1 MSSLILKS
9 KTHCP
14 MKFFLKY
21 FLNLSV
27 ISLLSSVNA
36 QNLDYLERNPIY
48 DYSEINLN
56 HTDTVPDFG
65 IAINKLKIMG
75 TVYKNDGTTPAKN
88 ILIYIEQADE
98 KGNYAIETY
107 KGKRFMKHRAWVK
120 TDNDGNYTFFTFI
133 PGAAID
139 PITFPKRR
147 GLKKIYPVVK
157 ETNKSEYN
165 LDALLFNDDPK
176 LTKTCRKKLKRKGI
190 DCILTP
196 SKIGNIQ
203 VVEKNYILEDVRSV
217 SK

>member
-1 MSSLILKS
+1 
-9 KTHCP
+9 
-14 MKFFLKY
+14 MKFFLKC
-21 FLNLSV
+21 LSILSV
-27 ISLLSSVNA
+27 ISFFSFVSA
-36 QNLDYLERNPIY
+36 QNLNYLDRNPIY

-56 HTDTVPDFG
+56 HTDTVPGFN
-65 IAINKLKIMG
+65 IAINKLKIKG
-75 TVYKNDGTTPAKN
+75 TVYENDGTTPAKN
-88 ILIYIEQADE
+88 IIIYIEQADE

-107 KGKRFMKHRAWVK
+107 KGKRFMKHRAWIK

-157 ETNKSEYN
+157 ETNKPEYN

>member
-1 MSSLILKS
+1 
-9 KTHCP
+9 

-21 FLNLSV
+21 FLV
-27 ISLLSSVNA
+27 LSSFFFFSNISA
-36 QNLDYLERNPIY
+36 QNLNYLNRNPIY
-48 DYSEINLN
+48 DYSEVNLN
-56 HTDTVPDFG
+56 HTDTVPGFER
-65 IAINKLKIMG
+65 AINKLKIMG
-75 TVYKNDGTTPAKN
+75 TVYENDGITPAKN

-98 KGNYAIETY
+98 DGNYAIKTN
-107 KGKRFMKHRAWVK
+107 KGKRYMKHRAWVK
-120 TDNDGNYTFFTFI
+120 TNDNGVYVFFTFI

-157 ETNKSEYN
+157 EINKPEYN

-176 LTKTCRKKLKRKGI
+176 LTKTCKKRLKRKGI

-196 SKIGNIQ
+196 SKIGDLR
-203 VVEKNYILEDVRSV
+203 VVEKNYILEDFRSA